1 MPPVWMTL
9 LSAIFPAL
17 AIVAALKDATSFT
30 IPNWIS
36 LTLIAAFAPVALLCG
51 VALHDLGLA
60 LGVGLIALLAGMVM
74 FALGW
79 IGGGDAK
86 LLAASALW
94 IGWPAVLPFVLITA
108 LCGGALALGLLGLR
122 SIWLR
127 PLAVRGPA
135 WVGRLATPD
144 AAAPYGV
151 AICAGALATFPDGV
165 VSRAIHLLG

>member
-1 MPPVWMTL
+1 MTIGWQTL

-17 AIVAALKDATSFT
+17 VIVAAIKDATSFT

-36 LTLIAAFAPVALLCG
+36 LVLVAAFAPVALACG
-51 VALHDLGLA
+51 VTLSEMGLA
-60 LGVGLIALLAGMVM
+60 VGVGVVALLAGMAM

-94 IGWPAVLPFVLITA
+94 LGWPAVMPFVLITA
-108 LCGGALALGLLGLR
+108 LCGGALAVGLLGLR
-122 SIWLR
+122 SVWLR
-127 PLAVRGPA
+127 PLAEHGPA
-135 WVGRLATPD
+135 WVGRLATPG

-151 AICAGALATFPDGV
+151 AICAGALATFPSGV
-165 VSRAIHLLG
+165 VSQAISLLR

>member
-1 MPPVWMTL
+1 MTAGWQTL

-17 AIVAALKDATSFT
+17 VIVAALKDATSFT

-36 LTLIAAFAPVALLCG
+36 LALVAAFAPVALACG
-51 VALHDLGLA
+51 VALPQIGVA
-60 LGVGLIALLAGMVM
+60 IGVGLVALLAGMAM
-74 FALGW
+74 FGFGW

-94 IGWPAVLPFVLITA
+94 LGWPAVLPFIVITA

-122 SIWLR
+122 SVWLR
-127 PLAVRGPA
+127 PVAAHGPA
-135 WVGRLATPD
+135 WVGRLATPG

-151 AICAGALATFPDGV
+151 AICAGALMTFPDGV
-165 VSRAIHLLG
+165 VAQAISLLG

>member
-1 MPPVWMTL
+1 LTFGWQTL

-17 AIVAALKDATSFT
+17 VIVAALKDATSFT

-36 LTLIAAFAPVALLCG
+36 LALMAAFAPVALACG
-51 VALHDLGLA
+51 VPLGEIGVA
-60 LGVGLIALLAGMVM
+60 AGVGVAALLAGMAM

-94 IGWPAVLPFVLITA
+94 LGWPAVLPFVLVTA
-108 LCGGALALGLLGLR
+108 LCGGALALALLGLR
-122 SIWLR
+122 SVWLR
-127 PLAVRGPA
+127 PIAAHGPA
-135 WVGRLATPD
+135 WVGRLATPG

-151 AICAGALATFPDGV
+151 AICAGALATFPSGIV
-165 VSRAIHLLG
+165 AQAISLLR

>member
-1 MPPVWMTL
+1 MTFGWQTL
-9 LSAIFPAL
+9 LSAVFPAL
-17 AIVAALKDATSFT
+17 VIVAALKDATSFT

-36 LTLIAAFAPVALLCG
+36 LALVAAFAPVALACG
-51 VALHDLGLA
+51 VALPQIGLA
-60 LGVGLIALLAGMVM
+60 FGVGVVALLAGMAM
-74 FALGW
+74 FGMGW

-94 IGWPAVLPFVLITA
+94 LGWPAVMPFILITA

-122 SIWLR
+122 SVWLR
-127 PLAVRGPA
+127 PVAAQGPA
-135 WVGRLATPD
+135 WIGRLATPG

-165 VSRAIHLLG
+165 VSQAISLLG

>member
-1 MPPVWMTL
+1 MTPGWQTL

-36 LTLIAAFAPVALLCG
+36 LALIAAFPIVALACG
-51 VALHDLGLA
+51 VSLADGGLA
-60 LGVGLIALLAGMVM
+60 VGVGVLALLAGMAM
-74 FALGW
+74 FAFGW

-94 IGWPAVLPFVLITA
+94 LGWPAVLPFMLITA

-122 SIWLR
+122 SVWLR
-127 PLAVRGPA
+127 PLAARGPA

-151 AICAGALATFPDGV
+151 AICAGALATFPEGV
-165 VSRAIHLLG
+165 VVRAIHLLG

>member
-1 MPPVWMTL
+1 LTFGWQTL

-17 AIVAALKDATSFT
+17 VIVAALKDATSFT

-36 LTLIAAFAPVALLCG
+36 LALLAAFPPVALAC
-51 VALHDLGLA
+51 
-60 LGVGLIALLAGMVM
+60 GVGLGEIGLAFGVGAVALLAGMAM
-74 FALGW
+74 FAIGW

-94 IGWPAVLPFVLITA
+94 LGWPAVLPFLVVTA
-108 LCGGALALGLLGLR
+108 LCGGALAVALLGLR
-122 SIWLR
+122 SALIQ
-127 PLAVRGPA
+127 PLAAQGPP
-135 WVGRLATPD
+135 WVGRLATPG

-165 VSRAIHLLG
+165 VAQAISLLG

>member
-1 MPPVWMTL
+1 MTLGWQSL

-17 AIVAALKDATSFT
+17 VIVAALKDATSFT

-36 LTLIAAFAPVALLCG
+36 LALVAAFAPVALACG
-51 VALHDLGLA
+51 VALSTIGLA
-60 LGVGLIALLAGMVM
+60 FGVGAVALLAGMAM
-74 FALGW
+74 FAFGW

-94 IGWPAVLPFVLITA
+94 LGWPAVLPFIVITA
-108 LCGGALALGLLGLR
+108 LCGGALALALLGLR
-122 SIWLR
+122 SMWLR
-127 PLAVRGPA
+127 PLTVRGPA
-135 WVGRLATPD
+135 WVERLATPG

-165 VSRAIHLLG
+165 VAQAISLLG